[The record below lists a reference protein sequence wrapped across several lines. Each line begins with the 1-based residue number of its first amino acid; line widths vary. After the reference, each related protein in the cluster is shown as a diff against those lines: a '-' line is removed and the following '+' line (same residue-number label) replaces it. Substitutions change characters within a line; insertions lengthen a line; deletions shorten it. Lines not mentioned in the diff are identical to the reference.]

1 MAALR
6 ALAFSEAL
14 LENRSLGSAETRLKC
29 GYTILIPRVPEAGGG
44 RRWASFSPPCEGMIW
59 GGGFLSVTCSQI
71 WEPCNHCH
79 ILSFTKVWRFRGDSR
94 KNRMFDKTCL
104 SVSMILVNIGS
115 LGCFVKVQ
123 IPNSYT
129 SDSNSIGLR
138 YSPESC
144 IFIMQ

>member
-14 LENRSLGSAETRLKC
+14 LENRSLGSVETSLKC
-29 GYTILIPRVPEAGGG
+29 VYSILIPRVPEAGGG
-44 RRWASFSPPCEGMIW
+44 KWWASFYPPCEGMIW

-71 WEPCNHCH
+71 WELCNHLY

-129 SDSNSIGLR
+129 SESNSIGLR
-138 YSPESC
+138 YSRESF
-144 IFIMQ
+144 IFIIQ